1 MPTIIRSLLPV
12 LALTGAVAA
21 PALAD
26 GDAANGEKVFRRCQA
41 CHVINAETNR
51 LGPHLV
57 GVYGREA
64 GTVEGYTYS
73 SGLAAAGF
81 VWDEETLDPWLA
93 DPKKVIPN
101 TKMVLKLSKPEE
113 RADVIAY
120 LKSLNGH

>member
-1 MPTIIRSLLPV
+1 MPSISRSLLPV
-12 LALTGAVAA
+12 LLLTGTVAA

-41 CHVINAETNR
+41 CHVVNAETNR

-64 GTVEGYTYS
+64 GAVEGYSYS
-73 SGLAAAGF
+73 SGLAEAEF

-101 TKMVLKLSKPEE
+101 TKMVLKLNKPEE